1 MSFPTLETEL
11 ELLQRFEA
19 VIGVDEVGRGAL
31 AGPVAV
37 GAFVFTSNMAGGQ
50 PLGLK
55 DSKLI
60 SETKR
65 PTIAAEVKV
74 WGAGSVGL
82 SSVEEIEVEG
92 ISIALRNAALRA
104 ISELEFPSAV
114 VLLDGTHNWL
124 GHIQVPVVTRPKA
137 DRDCGSVAAASVV
150 AKVHRDDLMRELAKD
165 FPEFG
170 WESNKGYSSAE
181 HIDKIKSLGP
191 SEHHRKSWLTKILS
205 ADQGLF

>member
-11 ELLQRFEA
+11 ELLQRFDA

-37 GAFVFTSNMAGGQ
+37 GAFVFTSNMADGQ
-50 PLGLK
+50 PSGLK

-60 SETKR
+60 SEGKR
-65 PTIAAEVKV
+65 PAIAAEVRT
-74 WGAGSVGL
+74 WGMGSVGL

-92 ISIALRNAALRA
+92 ISIALKNAALQA
-104 ISELEFPSAV
+104 IGELEVTSAV

-124 GHIQVPVVTRPKA
+124 GQIEVPVITRTKA
-137 DRDCGSVAAASVV
+137 DRDCGSVAAASVL
-150 AKVHRDDLMRELAKD
+150 AKVHRDKLMQELAID

-170 WESNKGYSSAE
+170 WESNKGYSSAD
-181 HIDKIKSLGP
+181 HIDKIRTLGP

>member
-11 ELLQRFEA
+11 ELLEKFDA

-37 GAFVFTSNMAGGQ
+37 GAFVFTSNLADGQ
-50 PLGLK
+50 PPGLK

-65 PTIAAEVKV
+65 PNIAAEVKA

-82 SSVEEIEVEG
+82 SSVEEIEAEG

-104 ISELEFPSAV
+104 IRELEFPSAV

-137 DRDCGSVAAASVV
+137 DRDCGSVAAASVL
-150 AKVHRDDLMRELAKD
+150 AKVHRDDLMKELAND

-170 WESNKGYSSAE
+170 WESNKGYSSSD
-181 HIDKIKSLGP
+181 HIEKIRSLGP